1 MARPHRNGRA
11 AAAAAAILGPFLLV
25 GCGGGGSSPGTPSTP
40 GPPTYSVTA
49 TVFYDENGNG
59 TLDGDEGARV
69 PNVRVVIG
77 TGSGTSAAGTGQAAV
92 AGIQE
97 GSFTP
102 QVDTGS
108 LPYYYEP
115 PTTPLPAV
123 AVPGTADVRIPLTL
137 PVAGNQKNLY
147 FGYGDSITAGDGS
160 SDGRGYQL
168 YLQNLLGPHFARA
181 EVTKF
186 GRPGTSSED
195 GLTRIRTWLRTY
207 SPSYVLILYG
217 TNDWEDARCQGKMPP
232 DCFTIEA
239 LDGMIGA
246 ARDFHVLPVLATI
259 IPANPALA
267 AAGRNT
273 WIDNMNVHVKALA
286 QLRQVPLADLN
297 AEMKATSPTLTP
309 LFVDHVH
316 PNDAGYQALAR
327 GWFAAITRSR
337 SASASS
343 RRSLFRRP

>member
-1 MARPHRNGRA
+1 
-11 AAAAAAILGPFLLV
+11 
-25 GCGGGGSSPGTPSTP
+25 
-40 GPPTYSVTA
+40 VTA

-59 TLDGDEGARV
+59 ALDAAEGARV
-69 PNVRVVIG
+69 PNVRIVIG
-77 TGSGTSAAGTGQAAV
+77 TGSGTTAAGTGQASV

-115 PTTPLPAV
+115 PSTPLPAIG
-123 AVPGTADVRIPLTL
+123 VPGTTEIKIPLTL
-137 PVAGNQKNLY
+137 PIGGNQKNLY
-147 FGYGDSITAGDGS
+147 FGYGDSITSGDGS

-168 YLQNLLGPHFARA
+168 YLQNLLGPHFGRA

-186 GRPGTSSED
+186 GRPGTDSDD
-195 GLTRIRTWLRTY
+195 GLSRIRTWLRTY
-207 SPSYVLILYG
+207 SPAYVLILYG

-232 DCFTIEA
+232 ECFTIES
-239 LDGMIGA
+239 LDGMIGI
-246 ARDFHVLPVLATI
+246 ARDFRVLPVLATI

-297 AEMKATSPTLTP
+297 AEMKAASPALTP

-316 PNDAGYQALAR
+316 PNDSGYQALAR
-327 GWFAAITRSR
+327 GWFKAISGSRGGSAA
-337 SASASS
+337 A

>member
-1 MARPHRNGRA
+1 
-11 AAAAAAILGPFLLV
+11 
-25 GCGGGGSSPGTPSTP
+25 
-40 GPPTYSVTA
+40 
-49 TVFYDENGNG
+49 
-59 TLDGDEGARV
+59 
-69 PNVRVVIG
+69 
-77 TGSGTSAAGTGQAAV
+77 
-92 AGIQE
+92 
-97 GSFTP
+97 
-102 QVDTGS
+102 
-108 LPYYYEP
+108 
-115 PTTPLPAV
+115 
-123 AVPGTADVRIPLTL
+123 VPGTSDVRIPLTL
-137 PVAGNQKNLY
+137 PVAGNQRNLY

-186 GRPGTSSED
+186 GRSGTNSAD
-195 GLTRIRTWLRTY
+195 GLSRIRTWLRTY

-232 DCFTIEA
+232 DCFTIES

-267 AAGRNT
+267 APGRNT
-273 WIDNMNVHVKALA
+273 WVDNMNVHVKALA
-286 QLRQVPLADLN
+286 QLRQVPLADLS
-297 AEMKATSPTLTP
+297 AEMKATSPALTP
-309 LFVDHVH
+309 LFADHVH

-327 GWFAAITRSR
+327 GWFGAITRSR
-337 SASASS
+337 SATASA